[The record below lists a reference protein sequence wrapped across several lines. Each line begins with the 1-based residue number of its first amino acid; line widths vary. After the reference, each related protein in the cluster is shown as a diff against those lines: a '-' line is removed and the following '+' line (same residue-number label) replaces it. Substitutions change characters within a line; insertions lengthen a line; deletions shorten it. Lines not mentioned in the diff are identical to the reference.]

1 MGAEASLTPAVVPV
15 RPGGEAE
22 AELSVRNTGGVV
34 DRFSIE
40 ILGAAAAWAECDPPT
55 LSLFPG
61 QAETVRVR
69 FRLPAGTSTP
79 PGPLPF
85 GVRIVAAEDAAHPTV
100 EEGSLDIAGVP
111 VLSADISPRTGRARG
126 RRAGRYQLAVDNRG
140 NAAAAVDLAGWDE
153 QDLVDVTVTP
163 PSVEVAAGGAAFV
176 TVRARARNR
185 MWRGASVLHRFSVG
199 VRPAGDPQDPN
210 APEAPQPLDASL
222 MQEAAIPGW
231 VPKVAGLLA
240 LALVAL
246 VVLWFAVLKPVVR
259 DAATNA
265 ANQALTAAGITPAGG
280 PSVSG
285 GGGGGGSPSAGSK
298 SGSGSGASPSASPTP
313 VTVPTTP
320 SAPSS
325 SAPPPVAFATELL
338 SNQNLTAG
346 AKQTFTVTDLVLQNP
361 NGDTGTLTITRG
373 GKILIST
380 RMENYRDYDLHFVTP
395 ITVSPGQSLGV
406 DVGCVKAGPGST
418 QCTPAVLV
426 SGMSG
431 TA

>member
-34 DRFSIE
+34 DRFSVE

-55 LSLFPG
+55 LSLFPA

-69 FRLPAGTSTP
+69 FRLPAGSATP
-79 PGPLPF
+79 PGQLPF
-85 GVRIVAAEDAAHPTV
+85 GVRIVAAEDVAHPTV
-100 EEGSLDIAGVP
+100 EEGSLDVAAVP

-140 NAAAAVDLAGWDE
+140 NAAAVVDLAGWDT

-163 PSVEVAAGGAAFV
+163 SRLEVAAGAAAFV

-199 VRPAGDPQDPN
+199 VRPAGDAQGPD
-210 APEAPQPLDASL
+210 APEAPQPLEASL

-231 VPKVAGLLA
+231 VPKAAGLA
-240 LALVAL
+240 VLALVAL
-246 VVLWFAVLKPVVR
+246 AVFWFAVLKPVVR
-259 DAATNA
+259 DTATNA
-265 ANQALTAAGITPAGG
+265 AQQAMTAAGISPAPSG

-285 GGGGGGSPSAGSK
+285 GGAPSSGSK
-298 SGSGSGASPSASPTP
+298 SGSGAGSAPSASSSP
-313 VTVPTTP
+313 VTIPTTP
-320 SAPSS
+320 AAPSS
-325 SAPPPVAFATELL
+325 SAPPPPVAFATELL
-338 SNQNLTAG
+338 SNQDLTAG

-361 NGDTGTLTITRG
+361 DGDTGTLTITRG
-373 GKILIST
+373 GKTLIST

-406 DVGCVKAGPGST
+406 DVTCSKAGGGNTS
-418 QCTPAVLV
+418 CSPAVLV

>member
-1 MGAEASLTPAVVPV
+1 MGADASLTPAVVPV

-34 DRFSIE
+34 DRFSVE

-100 EEGSLDIAGVP
+100 EEGALDIAPVP

-140 NAAAAVDLAGWDE
+140 NAAAVVDLAGWDT

-185 MWRGASVLHRFSVG
+185 VWRGANVLHRFSVG
-199 VRPAGDPQDPN
+199 VRPAGDPQSPD
-210 APEAPQPLDASL
+210 APEAPQPLEASL
-222 MQEAAIPGW
+222 LQEPAIPGW
-231 VPKVAGLLA
+231 VPKVAMLAVLGLIA
-240 LALVAL
+240 VA
-246 VVLWFAVLKPVVR
+246 VLWFAVLKPVVR
-259 DAATNA
+259 DAATSATNA
-265 ANQALTAAGITPAGG
+265 ALLANGITPAPSG

-285 GGGGGGSPSAGSK
+285 GGGSGGGGSK
-298 SGSGSGASPSASPTP
+298 SGSGSGPSPSPSSSA

-320 SAPSS
+320 AAPSS
-325 SAPPPVAFATELL
+325 KAPPPPVAFATELL
-338 SNQNLTAG
+338 SNQLLTAD
-346 AKQTFTVTDLVLQNP
+346 AKQTLTVTDLVLQNP
-361 NGDTGTLTITRG
+361 NGDTGTLTITRA
-373 GKILIST
+373 GKVLIST
-380 RMENYRDYDLHFVTP
+380 RLENYRDYDLHFVTP
-395 ITVSPGQSLGV
+395 ITISPGQTLGV
-406 DVGCVKAGPGST
+406 DVGGPCKPGGGNT

>member
-1 MGAEASLTPAVVPV
+1 MGADASLTPAVVPV

-34 DRFSIE
+34 DRFSVE

-100 EEGSLDIAGVP
+100 EEGALDIAPVP

-140 NAAAAVDLAGWDE
+140 NAAAVVDLAGWDT

-185 MWRGASVLHRFSVG
+185 VWRGANVLHRFSVG
-199 VRPAGDPQDPN
+199 VRPAGDPQSPDV
-210 APEAPQPLDASL
+210 PEAPQPLEASL
-222 MQEAAIPGW
+222 LQEPAIPGW
-231 VPKVAGLLA
+231 VPKVAMLA
-240 LALVAL
+240 VLAVIAAA
-246 VVLWFAVLKPVVR
+246 VLWFAVLKPVVR
-259 DAATNA
+259 DAATSATNA
-265 ANQALTAAGITPAGG
+265 ALLANGITPAPSG

-285 GGGGGGSPSAGSK
+285 GGGSK
-298 SGSGSGASPSASPTP
+298 SGSGSGPSPSPSSSP
-313 VTVPTTP
+313 VTIPTTP
-320 SAPSS
+320 AAPSS
-325 SAPPPVAFATELL
+325 SAPPPPVAFATELL
-338 SNQNLTAG
+338 SNQLLTAG

-361 NGDTGTLTITRG
+361 NGDTGALTITRA
-373 GKILIST
+373 GKTLITT
-380 RMENYRDYDLHFVTP
+380 RLENYRDYDLHFVTP
-395 ITVSPGQSLGV
+395 ITVSPGQSLGI
-406 DVGCVKAGPGST
+406 DVTCTKAGQGTS
-418 QCTPAVLV
+418 CSPAVLV

-431 TA
+431 TT